1 MATSSQVET
10 VGAGA
15 DRIKVGAS
23 LLLVLLGFV
32 AYFALV
38 SQPSYMRWLALVAG
52 VLAGAVL
59 FMFSGAGKTFWAF
72 VLESERE
79 LRKVVWPTRKETWQI
94 SLFVCA
100 FAVLTSLFLWLVDKG
115 LEWVLYSLILG
126 WR

>member
-10 VGAGA
+10 IGGGA
-15 DRIKVGAS
+15 DKIKVGAS
-23 LLLVLLGFV
+23 LSLVLVGFV

-38 SQPSYMRWLALVAG
+38 SQPSYVRWLALLAG

-59 FMFSGAGKTFWAF
+59 FLFSGAGKTFWSF
-72 VLESERE
+72 VLDSERE

-94 SLFVCA
+94 SLFVFA
-100 FAVLTSLFLWLVDKG
+100 FAVLMSLFLWLGDKG